1 MVSGVPGEISCL
13 AGKNN
18 PWMHFQIQ
26 LRTQIIQFFWA
37 REGICGIIR
46 KVPIYLRECILGK
59 GRGDTGKKASE

>member
-13 AGKNN
+13 ARKNN
-18 PWMHFQIQ
+18 PWMH
-26 LRTQIIQFFWA
+26 LQIIQFFWA

-59 GRGDTGKKASE
+59 GRGDNRKKASE

>member
-1 MVSGVPGEISCL
+1 MVSGVPAEILCL

-37 REGICGIIR
+37 REGIFGIIR
-46 KVPIYLRECILGK
+46 KVSIYLRECILGK
-59 GRGDTGKKASE
+59 GRGDTRKKASE